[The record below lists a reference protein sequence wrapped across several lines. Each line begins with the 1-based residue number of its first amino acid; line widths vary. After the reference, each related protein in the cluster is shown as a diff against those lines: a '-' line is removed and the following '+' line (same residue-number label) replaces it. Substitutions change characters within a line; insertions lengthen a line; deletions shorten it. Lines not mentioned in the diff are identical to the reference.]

1 MTKINEALISK
12 LEQLSRLE
20 LKAQEK
26 LKITEDLENIVN
38 MFDKL
43 AEVNTDGV
51 EPLRHVTEVVNRY
64 REDTVDGELSNKR
77 ALENVKVKV
86 DGFIAV
92 PKFLKPKK

>member
-1 MTKINEALISK
+1 MAKINEALISK

-20 LKAQEK
+20 LKVQEK
-26 LKITEDLENIVN
+26 LKITEDLENILN

-43 AEVNTDGV
+43 GEVNTDGV
-51 EPLRHVTEVVNRY
+51 EPLRHVTEVINRY
-64 REDTVDGELSNKR
+64 REDTVSGELSNKR
-77 ALENVKVKV
+77 ALENVKVQV